1 MSRKFL
7 SQIVTAND
15 LLDGDNVY
23 FNSKFTWSLEPNGA
37 IVATTI
43 EQADNYLAIAN
54 QQSDQIIG
62 AYLIDVHVDDDGRPS
77 PVHFREQF
85 RTRGPSNYFHG
96 KQVEA

>member
-7 SQIVTAND
+7 PQIVTAND

-23 FNSKFTWSLEPNGA
+23 FTSKFTWSLEPNGA

-43 EQADNYLAIAN
+43 EQAEDYLAIAIE
-54 QQSDQIIG
+54 QSSKIIG
-62 AYLIDVHVDDDGRPS
+62 AYLIDVLVDGDGQPS
-77 PVHFREQF
+77 PIHFREQF

-96 KQVEA
+96 KQAEV